1 MVVWLGATPKP
12 GVFLHPSWF
21 GLACLPACSAVTGRV
36 QEGDARKETSDAA
49 SAVLGGLRVRDD

>member
-12 GVFLHPSWF
+12 GLFPPPLLVWAGFPPS
-21 GLACLPACSAVTGRV
+21 LSCCHGRV

-49 SAVLGGLRVRDD
+49 SAVLGGMRVRDD